1 MHRLLMKIVLAF
13 VCMPFAQP
21 AKAFVDTPYLT
32 PSAPQAG
39 QSVMVNV
46 RFGECD
52 VFVPEDPYPIVT
64 REGNAIR
71 ILFFGYSYSDPELCV
86 YPPLQTSPS
95 IGEFSPGNYTVQVD
109 WLRVAVD
116 GTSTTTLA
124 ILPFTVGGVPNPPQP
139 APALSVLGLVLLA
152 TALSVIAS
160 RKLRLILLPGIL
172 LLCLQIPTQVRA
184 DQLPVATNTIATRP

>member
-1 MHRLLMKIVLAF
+1 MRRVLMKIVQVLMCA
-13 VCMPFAQP
+13 PFALP
-21 AKAFVDTPYLT
+21 AHAFVDPLNLT

-52 VFVPEDPYPIVT
+52 VFLPQAPYPIVT
-64 REGNAIR
+64 RDGSAIR

-95 IGEFSPGNYTVQVD
+95 IGEFPPGNYTVQVD

-116 GTSTTTLA
+116 GTTTTTLA
-124 ILPFTVGGVPNPPQP
+124 ILPFTVTAAPSPAQP
-139 APALSVLGLVLLA
+139 VPALSVPGLILLTMTFCA
-152 TALSVIAS
+152 IGS
-160 RKLRLILLPGIL
+160 RKLRLRLTP
-172 LLCLQIPTQVRA
+172 
-184 DQLPVATNTIATRP
+184 